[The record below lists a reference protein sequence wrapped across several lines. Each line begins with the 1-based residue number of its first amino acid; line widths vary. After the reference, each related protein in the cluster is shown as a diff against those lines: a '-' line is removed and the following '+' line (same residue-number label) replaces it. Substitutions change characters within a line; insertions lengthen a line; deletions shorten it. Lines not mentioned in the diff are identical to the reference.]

1 MSEFLVV
8 TDAQGAT
15 LDDLVTMHKSLVVS
29 GSKDIKWLVYGAVPD
44 AVKHLQRRWSFR
56 RVRVVATADEF
67 KTSEY
72 VVFLNSGDGLYRES
86 LVNVR
91 ETFRRNATADLI
103 YGDSAHPTGIKAEP
117 LSFVRR
123 PGWSPERL
131 RAHCYVGETLVVRAD
146 LVASAAMM
154 TDLAVR
160 HPHDRALRLGE
171 LAENIVRMPEI
182 LTMSK
187 SQDTRPSA
195 SLTAVVEHCARQKI
209 DATCELDAA
218 VPSVRVKRKLTT
230 EPSVAV
236 IVPTRGTSAE
246 VFGSVRVL
254 VVEAVRSLFEKST
267 YQNFE
272 VVVVADTPTPQ
283 SVLDTLREI
292 GGARLKIIDYD
303 RPFNFAEK
311 NNLGAMSC
319 ESDLI
324 LLLNDDT
331 EIITSDALEIMV
343 AMFNDPNVGV
353 VGPMLLFEDST
364 IQSAGHIFS
373 PDPTD
378 LYRARSPEMAGPQNL
393 LRVQREV
400 SSLIA
405 ACALIRRDVFEQVG
419 GLCMGFPGN
428 WNDIDFCL
436 KVQLAGYR
444 AVFTPHAHL
453 FHFESKT
460 RIAKRVEAEV
470 AKLGARWG
478 SVLDDDPYFNPKLQR
493 YTNIW
498 KTDSTSKQSL
508 DEALSFLLTVA

>member
-67 KTSEY
+67 KTSEL

-91 ETFRRNATADLI
+91 ETFRKNATADLI

-146 LVASAAMM
+146 LVASAETI

-160 HPHDRALRLGE
+160 HPHDRALRLTE
-171 LAENIVRMPEI
+171 VAKNIVRMPEL
-182 LTMSK
+182 LTMAK

-195 SLTAVVEHCARQKI
+195 SLTAVAEHCARQKI

-246 VFGSVRVL
+246 VFGSERVL

-343 AMFNDPNVGV
+343 AMFNDPTVGV

-364 IQSAGHIFS
+364 IQ
-373 PDPTD
+373 
-378 LYRARSPEMAGPQNL
+378 
-393 LRVQREV
+393 
-400 SSLIA
+400 
-405 ACALIRRDVFEQVG
+405 
-419 GLCMGFPGN
+419 
-428 WNDIDFCL
+428 
-436 KVQLAGYR
+436 
-444 AVFTPHAHL
+444 
-453 FHFESKT
+453 
-460 RIAKRVEAEV
+460 
-470 AKLGARWG
+470 
-478 SVLDDDPYFNPKLQR
+478 
-493 YTNIW
+493 
-498 KTDSTSKQSL
+498 
-508 DEALSFLLTVA
+508 